1 MVYTVK
7 QLADLAGI
15 SPRTLHYYD
24 EIELLKPS
32 SYGDNRYR
40 YYDDEAMLRL
50 QQILFYREMGLS
62 LQQIQE
68 VLDQPDFD
76 VLNALQAHKVALSN
90 QVERLSRLIN
100 TVDKTIN
107 YLNGGIEMSRKEI
120 FAGFSEEQQE
130 QYAEQAI
137 QRWDPQRVDE
147 SMKLWKSYSPVKQKA
162 IIAEGGEIYN
172 EIFENMEKG
181 LAADNSEVQA
191 GVAKW
196 HQHLRYFYEP
206 TIEILRGLGQMYVDS
221 PDFRATFEKFSPEF
235 PEFLCEAIQVYCER
249 KE

>member
-1 MVYTVK
+1 MYTVK

-32 SYGDNRYR
+32 SHGENRYR
-40 YYDDEAMLRL
+40 YYDDQAMLRL

-68 VLDQPDFD
+68 LLDQPDFD
-76 VLNALQAHKVALSN
+76 VLEALQAHKVALGQ
-90 QVERLSRLIN
+90 QVERLNRLIN

-107 YLNGGIEMSRKEI
+107 YLIGGIEMSKKDI

-130 QYAEQAI
+130 KYAQEAR
-137 QRWDPQRVDE
+137 QRWDPQLVDE
-147 SMKLWKSYSPVKQKA
+147 SMQRWKSYSPEKQKA
-162 IIAEGGEIYN
+162 IIAESGEIYT
-172 EIFENMEKG
+172 EIFENMQNG
-181 LAADNSEVQA
+181 LAADDPEVQA
-191 GVAKW
+191 DVAKW
-196 HQHLRYFYEP
+196 HQNMRYFYEP
-206 TIEILRGLGQMYVDS
+206 TIAILRGLGQAYRDS
-221 PDFRATFEKFSPEF
+221 PDFRATFEKFSAQF
-235 PEFLCEAIQVYCER
+235 PEFLCEAIEVYCEG